1 MKHQALLKLLI
12 FSLLLNSL
20 FAFGQ
25 EKKIPTY
32 YLNSKK
38 VELKE
43 LDYLNPNSIDS
54 VKVLKKEGIG
64 SISISTKKKTVNFL
78 SIDDILKNHTTLNSS
93 DGNVLIR
100 INGKIVDN
108 ITDIK
113 IDDTFFIYVEIKKL
127 SENQYL
133 SNQFRELVIVDIS
146 LEKEERKPKIIIR
159 GDRDIHQTEIN
170 DLLNNKT
177 FEQKD

>member
-1 MKHQALLKLLI
+1 MKHKALLKILI

-20 FAFGQ
+20 FSYSQ

-38 VELKE
+38 VELKD

-133 SNQFRELVIVDIS
+133 SNQFRELIIVDIS

-159 GDRDIHQTEIN
+159 GDNDIHQAEMN
-170 DLLNNKT
+170 DLLKNKT